1 MTGTLGRFGE
11 AWAAG
16 YLSRQGCTIVDRN
29 VRYRH
34 GEIDIVAWD
43 GETLV
48 FVEVKCR
55 LSRAFGPPEAS
66 ITPARYRRLAGAVER
81 YLHDRAL
88 TPAALRIDVLALEV
102 DSHGRV
108 GRHAHIRNAEAPASW

>member
-1 MTGTLGRFGE
+1 VSGDLGRFGE

-16 YLSRQGCTIVDRN
+16 YLTRHGYRIVDRN

-34 GEIDIVAWD
+34 GEIDLVAWH

-55 LSRAFGPPEAS
+55 KGTRFGSPEAS
-66 ITPARYRRLAGAVER
+66 ITRARYERLASAVAAYLQERRLEDADYRV
-81 YLHDRAL
+81 
-88 TPAALRIDVLALEV
+88 DVVAIEV
-102 DSHGRV
+102 GSQGTV
-108 GRHAHIRNAEAPASW
+108 TRHELIEGAEAPAG